1 MEKASCYQVEI
12 PSAGWHEGTWHVTW
26 PQSQVN
32 CGLNMPISRRTRG
45 PALFLPVLDRS
56 ERRRIHFAAAPNSYL
71 SSPVPQVQ
79 MPWPLPSCFIME
91 HSVDRTAACAVLSAL
106 VAKSDSVT

>member
-1 MEKASCYQVEI
+1 MPAVLSKLVVSTFFGGFKSHPLRHIFPLCFF
-12 PSAGWHEGTWHVTW
+12 PSSIRANGGEF
-26 PQSQVN
+26 
-32 CGLNMPISRRTRG
+32 I
-45 PALFLPVLDRS
+45 
-56 ERRRIHFAAAPNSYL
+56 FAATPASYL
-71 SSPVPQVQ
+71 LSPVPQLQ